1 MDVKTTK
8 ASHTRKSRIISTIVS
23 PAIRLWL
30 RSQLDR
36 VEGLQF
42 ELAGSDRQIL
52 SGYIPHVSLTASR
65 AVYQGL
71 HLSQI
76 QLVGHDIRFNLPQV
90 LRGKPLRL
98 LNPFPLVGQLNLL
111 ESDLQASLQ
120 APLLSDAL
128 TDLFGP
134 LLGSDSSLEQ
144 GEIHWQQVEIAP
156 SQLVLW
162 GTHKPSQPESIPIT
176 IRTYLELVTP
186 QQLRLHPLHIQ
197 LRPEDPPRAI
207 EGFCLDL
214 GSDVHLSEIALKD
227 EQLLCRGHLQIMP

>member
-8 ASHTRKSRIISTIVS
+8 ASHNRKSRIISTIVS

-52 SGYIPHVSLTASR
+52 SGYIPRVSLTANQ

-76 QLVGHDIRFNLPQV
+76 QLEGHDICFNLPQV
-90 LRGKPLRL
+90 LRGKPLHL

-120 APLLSDAL
+120 APLLSQAL
-128 TDLFGP
+128 MDLFGP

-144 GEIHWQQVEIAP
+144 GEIYWQQVELAS

-162 GTHKPSQPESIPIT
+162 GTCKPSESENIPIT
-176 IRTYLELVTP
+176 IRTHLELVTP

-197 LRPEDPPRAI
+197 LHPDDPPRAI

-214 GSDVHLSEIALKD
+214 GSDVHLLEIALNA
-227 EQLLCRGHLQIMP
+227 EQLLCRGHLKVMP